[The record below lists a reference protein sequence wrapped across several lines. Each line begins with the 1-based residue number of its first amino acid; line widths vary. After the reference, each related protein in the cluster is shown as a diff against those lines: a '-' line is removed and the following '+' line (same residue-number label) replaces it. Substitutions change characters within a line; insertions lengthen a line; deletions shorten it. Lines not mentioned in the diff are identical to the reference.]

1 MIMMKTTMKVTMKI
15 SHKLTRPLWITGAA
29 VLFLLTSCQSLDE
42 PKPGFLDPETF
53 LEKQQDAL
61 DLLAGAYSG
70 QYSIM
75 SYLKSWIILNDIGSD
90 DCGYIYAEFPDR
102 VQYDRFIYDP
112 EYRDVLNMWWHHYM
126 IVNRAS
132 LVISNVPDMP
142 DYVFDSPSMKKRIIA
157 EARFL
162 RAYNYF
168 NLVRGWGDV
177 PFFGDNYVADPV
189 GATDMERTDVNTIY
203 DFIIEDLEKAEA
215 DLWDRTRV
223 EKGRATRGAAQAL
236 LAKVYLT
243 RAGWRLDANTGEMVQ
258 GDPANWTKAAQWAKK
273 LIDEG
278 EYGLL
283 DSFRLV
289 FPARPETY
297 SWENNREQ
305 IYFVNAVEE
314 GPWFET
320 KKYYGPRRFDNMGAY
335 SSYVGEVELYNSFDP
350 ADKRLGTTYLMWVFD
365 RDFNRRFY
373 LTDPKDIWFWWPGLN
388 IPHINKYLPDEQFY
402 EYPPKENL
410 SGTNFPLFRYAEV
423 LLMYAEAENEV
434 NGPTGEATEA
444 YNQVRRRAGLSEWP
458 NVTDPDGNL
467 YPNDQEGFRQAVR
480 QERRY
485 ELAFESKRLFDLRRW
500 GNLVELIRHRAELPV
515 HTQEDVIRAQNITK
529 YHNLWPIPYYEIQR
543 NPKLKQNPGL

>member
-1 MIMMKTTMKVTMKI
+1 MKRNKNIK
-15 SHKLTRPLWITGAA
+15 KNLWIVVVMTLAG
-29 VLFLLTSCQSLDE
+29 LISCESLDE
-42 PKPGFLDPETF
+42 PKPGFLDPATF
-53 LEKQQDAL
+53 LESQQDAL

-75 SYLKSWIILNDIGSD
+75 SFLKSWIILNDIGSD

-112 EYRDVLNMWWHHYM
+112 EYRDILNMWWHHY
-126 IVNRAS
+126 IIINRAS
-132 LVISNVPDMP
+132 LVITQVPRMP
-142 DYVFDSPSMKKRIIA
+142 DHVFDSPAMKKRIIA

-162 RAYNYF
+162 RAINYF
-168 NLVRGWGDV
+168 YLVRGWGDV
-177 PFFGDNYVADPV
+177 PFFGNNYVSDPV
-189 GATDMERTDVNTIY
+189 GSTDMERTDVETIY
-203 DFIIEDLEKAEA
+203 DFIIEDLTLAEQ
-215 DLWDRTRV
+215 DLWDRTKV
-223 EKGRATRGAAQAL
+223 EKGRATRGAAQAFL
-236 LAKVYLT
+236 SKVFLT
-243 RAGWRLDANTGEMVQ
+243 RAGWRLDANSGEMVQ
-258 GDPANWTKAAQWAKK
+258 GDPANWALAAKWAKK

-335 SSYVGEVELYNSFDP
+335 SSYVGEIELYNSFDP
-350 ADKRLGTTYLMWVFD
+350 ADKRLPATYLMWVFD
-365 RDFNRRFY
+365 RDYNRRFH
-373 LTDPKDIWFWWPGLN
+373 LNDPKDTWFWWPGLN
-388 IPHINKYLPDEQFY
+388 IPHIGKYLPDEPYY

-423 LLMYAEAENEV
+423 LLIYAEAQNEA
-434 NGPTGEATEA
+434 NGGPDATAIEA

-458 NVTDPDGNL
+458 NVTGPDGNT
-467 YPNDQEGFRQAVR
+467 YPNTQDGFRQAVR

-485 ELAFESKRLFDLRRW
+485 ELAFESKRLADLRRW
-500 GNLVELIRHRAELPV
+500 GILESLIKNRATLPD

-543 NPKLKQNPGL
+543 NPKLKQNPGF

>member
-1 MIMMKTTMKVTMKI
+1 MDKAKMIKINMKLI
-15 SHKLTRPLWITGAA
+15 STLLIFA
-29 VLFLLTSCQSLDE
+29 LFGLFSCESLDE

-53 LEKQQDAL
+53 LENQQDAL

-112 EYRDVLNMWWHHYM
+112 EYRDFLNMWWHHY
-126 IVNRAS
+126 IIINRAS
-132 LVISNVPDMP
+132 LVIAKVSDMP
-142 DYVFDSPSMKKRIIA
+142 DFAFDSPSIKKRIIA

-168 NLVRGWGDV
+168 NLIRGWGDV
-177 PFFGDNYVADPV
+177 PFFGDNYVSDPV
-189 GATDMERTDVNTIY
+189 GATDMDRTDVETIY
-203 DFIIEDLEKAEA
+203 DFIIEDLTKAEE
-215 DLWDRTRV
+215 DLWDREKV
-223 EKGRATRGAAQAL
+223 EKGRATGGAAQAL
-236 LAKVYLT
+236 LSKVYLT

-258 GDPANWTKAAQWAKK
+258 GDPSNWAKAAAWAKK

-278 EYGLL
+278 HYALM

-297 SWENNREQ
+297 SYENNPEQ
-305 IYFVNAVEE
+305 IYFVNAVEA

-320 KKYYGPRRFDNMGAY
+320 KKYYGPRRFDNLGGY
-335 SSYVGEVELYNSFDP
+335 SSYVGEIELYNSFDSS
-350 ADKRLGTTYLMWVFD
+350 DKRLPATYLMWVFD
-365 RDFNRRFY
+365 RDFNRRFN
-373 LTDPKDIWFWWPGLN
+373 LNDPKDKWFWWPGLN
-388 IPHINKYLPDEQFY
+388 IPHIGKYLPDEPY
-402 EYPPKENL
+402 YVYPPRENL
-410 SGTNFPLFRYAEV
+410 SGTNYPLFRYAEV
-423 LLMYAEAENEV
+423 LLIYAEAENEA
-434 NGPTGEATEA
+434 NGGPDGQAVEA

-458 NVTDPDGNL
+458 NVTDPEGNL
-467 YPNDQEGFRQAVR
+467 YPNTQDGFRQAVR
-480 QERRY
+480 QERRF

-500 GNLVELIRHRAELPV
+500 GILEQLIKDRANLPV

-543 NPKLKQNPGL
+543 NPKLKQNPGF